1 MADNRPPKHGARA
14 YLVGKTILVKQ
25 TVLRGMPREYVV
37 DEHRERHVR
46 VDDDAAIAEAIR
58 DAVGGRLSKGGTR

>member
-1 MADNRPPKHGARA
+1 MADDKAPKHGARV

-25 TVLRGMPREYVV
+25 TVLRGKPAEYVV

-46 VDDDAAIAEAIR
+46 ADNDAAIAAAIR
-58 DAVGGRLSKGGTR
+58 DAVKGRLSKGRGR